1 MEMIQCFAPTNDSD
15 DQDKEE
21 FCSRLLTM
29 RDLQIGLRVRDR
41 VRVRFSNFKPV
52 TRPEPLFFML
62 VLGRKNSSWDEMGL
76 CCDNVQP
83 EN

>member
-1 MEMIQCFAPTNDSD
+1 MVWPSG
-15 DQDKEE
+15 EE
-21 FCSRLLTM
+21 GETRKNRLQPLII

-52 TRPEPLFFML
+52 KFKEPLFFML
-62 VLGRKNSSWDEMGL
+62 VLGRASSSRNEMGL

-83 EN
+83 ENWN